1 MVINHAGNLKK
12 DYFVSYIRLIINAHQ
27 CNVENAKEYVFQN
40 IFRIEKNSLGKKTYQ
55 SFLEAYQELKQ
66 PN

>member
-12 DYFVSYIRLIINAHQ
+12 DYFVSYIRLIMNAHQ
-27 CNVENAKEYVFQN
+27 CNVENAKDYIFQN
-40 IFRIEKNSLGKKTYQ
+40 MFKLETNSLGKKTYQ
-55 SFLEAYQELKQ
+55 SFLEAYQELKK

>member
-1 MVINHAGNLKK
+1 M
-12 DYFVSYIRLIINAHQ
+12 NAHQ
-27 CNVENAKEYVFQN
+27 CNVENAKDYIFQN
-40 IFRIEKNSLGKKTYQ
+40 MFKLETNSLGKKTYQ